1 MPPTNNV
8 LDEARQLMERR
19 LADLD
24 EERKRLE
31 RALAELGSKVT
42 RRGPGRPRGS
52 SNKAA
57 ASTGA
62 PRRRR
67 KRRGGT
73 RADQAVKLIEQQPGI
88 SASDVA
94 KTMKIKPNY
103 LYRVLGDLEKEGRVK
118 KDGRQYYP
126 TGG

>member
-1 MPPTNNV
+1 V
-8 LDEARQLMERR
+8 Q
-19 LADLD
+19 
-24 EERKRLE
+24 
-31 RALAELGSKVT
+31 
-42 RRGPGRPRGS
+42 
-52 SNKAA
+52 
-57 ASTGA
+57 
-62 PRRRR
+62 
-67 KRRGGT
+67 
-73 RADQAVKLIEQQPGI
+73 LIESQPGI